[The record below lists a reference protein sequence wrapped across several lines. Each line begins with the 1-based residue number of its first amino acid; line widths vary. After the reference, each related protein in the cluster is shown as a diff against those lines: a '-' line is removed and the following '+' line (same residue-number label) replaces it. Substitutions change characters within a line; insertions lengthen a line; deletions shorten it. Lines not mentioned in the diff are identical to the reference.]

1 MYVHMKCIQLRFQK
15 NMCLGYIRNAEH
27 IHRYSDSEPY
37 CDPNDDCVTLC
48 TPTAGVPA
56 EQSFNTEAT
65 QTSL

>member
-1 MYVHMKCIQLRFQK
+1 
-15 NMCLGYIRNAEH
+15 MCLGYIRNAEH